1 MSTPTPTP
9 PHLPKIPEDVS
20 PDLPITLTAS
30 VVLTALPRDGKLA
43 LDAASHPKP
52 TKVTLKFKAMG
63 NAPVL
68 NKDTYKIKTTQRF
81 ENVVVFLRQQLELG
95 AEQSLLLYV
104 NWSFMP
110 ALDEN
115 VGNLW
120 SSFKTADELIIN
132 YSLQSA
138 FG

>member
-1 MSTPTPTP
+1 
-9 PHLPKIPEDVS
+9 
-20 PDLPITLTAS
+20 
-30 VVLTALPRDGKLA
+30 
-43 LDAASHPKP
+43 
-52 TKVTLKFKAMG
+52 MG

-81 ENVVVFLRQQLELG
+81 ENVVVFLRQQLDLG

-120 SSFKTADELIIN
+120 SVLN
-132 YSLQSA
+132 P
-138 FG
+138 

>member
-1 MSTPTPTP
+1 MATP
-9 PHLPKIPEDVS
+9 PQPPAIPEDAES
-20 PDLPITLTAS
+20 TDLPITLAAS
-30 VVLTALPRDGKLA
+30 VVLTSLPRDGRAA
-43 LDAASHPKP
+43 LDAALHPQP

-63 NAPVL
+63 SAPVL
-68 NKDTYKIKTTQRF
+68 NKDSYKIKTSQRF
-81 ENVVVFLRQQLELG
+81 ENVVVFLRNQLDLG
-95 AEQSLLLYV
+95 PDVSLYLYV
-104 NWSFMP
+104 NFSFMP

-120 SSFKTADELIIN
+120 ASFKTGEELIIN